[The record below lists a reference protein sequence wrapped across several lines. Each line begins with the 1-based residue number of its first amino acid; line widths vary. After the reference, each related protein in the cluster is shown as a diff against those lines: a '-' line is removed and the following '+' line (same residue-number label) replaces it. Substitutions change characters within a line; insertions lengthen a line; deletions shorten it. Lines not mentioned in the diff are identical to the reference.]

1 MLNTYCYKY
10 EKDWDKEVHLVLFAA
25 QEALQESLGLSHFE
39 LVFCHTVRRSFEV
52 GEGKVA
58 DWDSDLLDYMS
69 DFIEKLF
76 NAFKLAQENLK
87 FLIKN
92 ESVIW
97 QKC

>member
-1 MLNTYCYKY
+1 M
-10 EKDWDKEVHLVLFAA
+10 
-25 QEALQESLGLSHFE
+25 
-39 LVFCHTVRRSFEV
+39 
-52 GEGKVA
+52 A

-87 FLIKN
+87 FSIKN

-97 QKC
+97 